1 MSTLKRSD
9 LPGEFGIPLQETA
22 PTIIHTVKE
31 LQALDPDT
39 LIQPLLSELSEWPQI
54 RTATGL
60 LAAIRV
66 WEGPWFPAVKVAEGA
81 QLRAARKALEEALSL
96 IHI

>member
-1 MSTLKRSD
+1 MTSNKQLTVEGFDQHRNAA
-9 LPGEFGIPLQETA
+9 GETA

-31 LQALDPDT
+31 LEALDPDT
-39 LIQPLLSELSEWPQI
+39 LIQPLLNEFSEWPPI

-66 WEGPWFPAVKVAEGA
+66 WEGPWFPAVKVAEGS
-81 QLRAARKALEEALSL
+81 QVRAARKALEEE
-96 IHI
+96 